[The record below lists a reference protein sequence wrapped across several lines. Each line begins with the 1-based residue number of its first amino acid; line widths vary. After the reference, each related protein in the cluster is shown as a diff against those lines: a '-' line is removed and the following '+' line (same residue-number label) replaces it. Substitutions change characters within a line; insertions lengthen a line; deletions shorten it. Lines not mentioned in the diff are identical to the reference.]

1 METHILLF
9 FIALFCLIV
18 YLARILIFIIFT
30 GKLFHFSLSREKRVE
45 KTSRPHTQSSRR
57 EKKSE
62 KRVTKTR
69 RSKVVDKK

>member
-30 GKLFHFSLSREKRVE
+30 GKLFHFSVSREKTRRKNVAP
-45 KTSRPHTQSSRR
+45 PHTEFEER
-57 EKKSE
+57 EKVREESHKN
-62 KRVTKTR
+62 
-69 RSKVVDKK
+69 KKK

>member
-30 GKLFHFSLSREKRVE
+30 GKLSFTSLSQKNASKKRRAPHTEFEEREKV
-45 KTSRPHTQSSRR
+45 R
-57 EKKSE
+57 EESHKNKK
-62 KRVTKTR
+62 K
-69 RSKVVDKK
+69 